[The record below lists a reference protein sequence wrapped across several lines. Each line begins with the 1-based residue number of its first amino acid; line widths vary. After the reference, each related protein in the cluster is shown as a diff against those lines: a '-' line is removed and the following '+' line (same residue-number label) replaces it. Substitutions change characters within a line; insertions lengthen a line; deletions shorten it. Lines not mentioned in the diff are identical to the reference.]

1 MSIIDNR
8 LMKGKN
14 KMELERDILLNSYYI
29 IDYFK
34 KNGQEITNLKLQ
46 KLLYLE
52 EAIYMSASDE
62 NYLFV
67 EEFSAWDFGPVS
79 KVIYQKYKK
88 SSAFPLNLTE
98 DEKEQI
104 KEIPM
109 INESLIEVL
118 FSLFG
123 NMTAFELVTLTHRE
137 NSPWY
142 NINKNY
148 SPNSIPNDI
157 NINKEQTKLWFKELM
172 EDKNEKQ

>member
-67 EEFSAWDFGPVS
+67 
-79 KVIYQKYKK
+79 
-88 SSAFPLNLTE
+88 
-98 DEKEQI
+98 
-104 KEIPM
+104 
-109 INESLIEVL
+109 
-118 FSLFG
+118 
-123 NMTAFELVTLTHRE
+123 
-137 NSPWY
+137 
-142 NINKNY
+142 
-148 SPNSIPNDI
+148 
-157 NINKEQTKLWFKELM
+157 
-172 EDKNEKQ
+172 